1 MSYKMV
7 EQYTADMAE
16 KDVLVF
22 MKTDFQHVGTDAKGK
37 RCVIAD
43 NDNYVYAIF
52 PNRKVNKDGTRCE
65 CYLKPEGNILSWKGK
80 LKPSET
86 LELDALAVDVPAAW
100 DEYSDL
106 LTKMVVDGLLGD
118 SVIVVED
125 AGSWQKMGGARKRAL
140 KKQID
145 EIIGEGIPKDSS
157 HNKVRRGTV
166 YPLVFA
172 A

>member
-7 EQYTADMAE
+7 EQYTADMEE
-16 KDVLVF
+16 KDVLLF
-22 MKTDFQHVGTDAKGK
+22 LKTDFQHVGTDANGK

-43 NDNYVYAIF
+43 KDNYIYAIF

-65 CYLKPEGNILSWKGK
+65 CYVKPEGSILSWKWK
-80 LKPSET
+80 LRTGET
-86 LELDALAVDVPAAW
+86 LELDALTVDVPASW
-100 DEYSDL
+100 EEYSDL
-106 LTKMVVDGLLGD
+106 LTKLVVDGVLGD
-118 SVIVVED
+118 DVIVVED
-125 AGSWQKMGGARKRAL
+125 AGSWQKMNGARKRAL

-157 HNKVRRGTV
+157 HGRVRQGTV